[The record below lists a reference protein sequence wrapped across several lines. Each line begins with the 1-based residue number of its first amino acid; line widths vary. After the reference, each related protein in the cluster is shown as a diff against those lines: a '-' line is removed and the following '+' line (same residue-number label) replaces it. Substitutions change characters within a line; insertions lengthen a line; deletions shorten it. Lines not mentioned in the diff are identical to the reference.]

1 MFVILNA
8 LNRNVVKRNRRVV
21 NIFFRLKTTSWVGF
35 VLSELNL
42 IFYLSAQS
50 LILLE
55 SLFKWKFEK
64 AASVTVENKEAPSA
78 KKFELECKFFVKSL
92 MYSRKSSGPRMEPWG
107 TPALMSAHEE
117 CWPVKLFSVFCCLEN
132 QLKGSINSQ

>member
-64 AASVTVENKEAPSA
+64 GASVTVENKEAPPA
-78 KKFELECKFFVKSL
+78 KKF
-92 MYSRKSSGPRMEPWG
+92 
-107 TPALMSAHEE
+107 
-117 CWPVKLFSVFCCLEN
+117 
-132 QLKGSINSQ
+132 